1 MPRRIGSKGMG
12 TCSRTPLNIVYSSR
26 GARLYPLPSSEIR
39 LPFPAPVPRSR
50 YGLYTAS
57 GPPLG
62 VVGRRAGSSGAVGV
76 GRHYSIWKGLYG
88 PYAALARNLSSGHRC
103 ASSGSKDDDP

>member
-1 MPRRIGSKGMG
+1 MFAHAVEYRIFI
-12 TCSRTPLNIVYSSR
+12 L
-26 GARLYPLPSSEIR
+26 GARLFR
-39 LPFPAPVPRSR
+39 LPTWTSRFPAP
-50 YGLYTAS
+50 YGTAS

-88 PYAALARNLSSGHRC
+88 PYAAGRALRSQLVIGPPLCLLARTG
-103 ASSGSKDDDP
+103 

>member
-12 TCSRTPLNIVYSSR
+12 TCSRTPLNIVYSSC
-26 GARLYPLPSSEIR
+26 APFTSSVFDVR
-39 LPFPAPVPRSR
+39 DFPFPPR
-50 YGLYTAS
+50 TAS

-103 ASSGSKDDDP
+103 RLARTGR

>member
-12 TCSRTPLNIVYSSR
+12 TCSRTPLNIVYSSC
-26 GARLYPLPSSEIR
+26 APFTSSVFDVR
-39 LPFPAPVPRSR
+39 DFPFPPR
-50 YGLYTAS
+50 TAS

-76 GRHYSIWKGLYG
+76 GRHSRRHYSIWKGLYG
-88 PYAALARNLSSGHRC
+88 PYAARSLATCHRPTGHRC
-103 ASSGSKDDDP
+103 LPSKDD

>member
-1 MPRRIGSKGMG
+1 MFAHAVEYRLSYIHPERL
-12 TCSRTPLNIVYSSR
+12 TSSVF
-26 GARLYPLPSSEIR
+26 LDF
-39 LPFPAPVPRSR
+39 PFPPR
-50 YGLYTAS
+50 YLPGTAS

-103 ASSGSKDDDP
+103 LPSKDD